1 MDDLASQIDYWDRLG
16 TTKPFSHPVNLS
28 RLAEL
33 IDLDRRI
40 LDFGCGYGRV
50 MGVLHDHGYHN
61 LVGVD
66 PAPAMIAAARRRFP
80 ALTFLEMNSTRL
92 PLADESVDAALLFT
106 VLTCI
111 PSDDAQRRVI
121 REIGRVLRPDGL
133 LYISDLWLQKD
144 ERNVDRYRRYQ
155 AKYGVYGTFELPEGV
170 VLRHHTRQWIEQLT
184 ARFALITVDEIVAET
199 MNGHRAEAFQ
209 WFGRKAGPA

>member
-1 MDDLASQIDYWDRLG
+1 MDDLKSQIDYWNRLG
-16 TTKPFSHPVNLS
+16 PTKPFSHPVNVS

-33 IDLDRRI
+33 VDLDCRI
-40 LDFGCGYGRV
+40 LDFGCGCGRV
-50 MGVLHDHGYHN
+50 MGLLHEHGYRN

-66 PAPAMIAAARRRFP
+66 PAPRMIAAARQRFP
-80 ALTFLEMNSTRL
+80 ALTFLEANSTRL

-111 PSDDAQRRVI
+111 PSDDEQRRVI

-155 AKYGVYGTFELPEGV
+155 AKYGVYGIFELPEGV

-184 ARFALITVDEIVAET
+184 AQFTVIAVDEIVAET

>member
-1 MDDLASQIDYWDRLG
+1 MSQSDYWNRLG
-16 TTKPFSHPVNLS
+16 PTKPFSHPVNLS

-33 IDLDRRI
+33 VDLDRRI

-50 MGVLHDHGYHN
+50 MGLLHDHGYRN

-66 PAPAMIAAARRRFP
+66 PAPRMIAAARQRFP
-80 ALTFLEMNSTRL
+80 ALTFLEVNPTRL
-92 PLADESVDAALLFT
+92 PLSDESVDAALLLT

-111 PSDDAQRRVI
+111 PSDDEQRRVI

-155 AKYGVYGTFELPEGV
+155 AQYGVYGTFELPEGV

-184 ARFALITVDEIVAET
+184 AQFALISVDEIVADT

>member
-1 MDDLASQIDYWDRLG
+1 MSPW
-16 TTKPFSHPVNLS
+16 
-28 RLAEL
+28 
-33 IDLDRRI
+33 
-40 LDFGCGYGRV
+40 
-50 MGVLHDHGYHN
+50 
-61 LVGVD
+61 
-66 PAPAMIAAARRRFP
+66 
-80 ALTFLEMNSTRL
+80 TR
-92 PLADESVDAALLFT
+92 PCSS

-111 PSDDAQRRVI
+111 PSDDEQRRVI

-155 AKYGVYGTFELPEGV
+155 AQYGMYGIFELPEGV

-184 ARFALITVDEIVAET
+184 AQFALITVDEIVADT

-209 WFGRKAGPA
+209 WFGRKTGPAWA

>member
-1 MDDLASQIDYWDRLG
+1 MSQIDYWDRLG
-16 TTKPFSHPVNLS
+16 PTKRFSHPVNLS

-50 MGVLHDHGYHN
+50 MGLLHEHGYRN

-66 PAPAMIAAARRRFP
+66 PAPAMIAAARQRFP
-80 ALTFLEMNSTRL
+80 ALTFLEVNSTRL

-111 PSDDAQRRVI
+111 PSDDEQRRVI

-155 AKYGVYGTFELPEGV
+155 AKYGVYGIFELPEGV

-184 ARFALITVDEIVAET
+184 AQFALITVDEIVADT

-209 WFGRKAGPA
+209 WFGRKAGPAWA

>member
-1 MDDLASQIDYWDRLG
+1 MDDLESPIDYWDRLG
-16 TTKPFSHPVNLS
+16 STKPFSHPVNLS

-33 IDLDRRI
+33 VDRDRRI

-50 MGVLHDHGYHN
+50 MGLLHEHGYRN

-66 PAPAMIAAARRRFP
+66 PAPAMIAAARQRFP
-80 ALTFLEMNSTRL
+80 ALTFLEVNSPRL
-92 PLADESVDAALLFT
+92 PFADESVDAALLFT

-111 PSDDAQRRVI
+111 PSDDEQRRVI

-155 AKYGVYGTFELPEGV
+155 ATYGVYGIFELPEGL

-184 ARFALITVDEIVAET
+184 AQFTVITVDEIVAET

>member
-1 MDDLASQIDYWDRLG
+1 MSQSDYWNRLG
-16 TTKPFSHPVNLS
+16 PTKPFSHPANLS

-33 IDLDRRI
+33 VDLDRRI

-50 MGVLHDHGYHN
+50 MGLLHDHGYRN

-66 PAPAMIAAARRRFP
+66 PAPRMIAAARQRFP
-80 ALTFLEMNSTRL
+80 ALTFLEVNPTRL
-92 PLADESVDAALLFT
+92 PLSDESVDAALLLT

-111 PSDDAQRRVI
+111 PSDDEQRRVI

-155 AKYGVYGTFELPEGV
+155 AQYGVYGTFELPEGV

-184 ARFALITVDEIVAET
+184 AQFALISVDEIVADT